1 VICETAEPKVVG
13 WCLEV
18 HDLWVAKAAAGRDKD
33 RDYCTALAAAGIVE
47 RAVCEQRIAQLPP
60 AEQRRAHH
68 IASHA
73 FTPPRH

>member
-1 VICETAEPKVVG
+1 VVG

-18 HDLWVAKAAAGRDKD
+18 HKVCVAKAAAGRDKD

-47 RAVCEQRIAQLPP
+47 QAVCEQRIADLPP

-68 IASHA
+68 VASHSV
-73 FTPPRH
+73 TRSGE